1 MRDCFY
7 LSTFIC
13 PSLFFFVFFNFS
25 NKTVTWRVPE
35 NQLCTILEYD
45 KKKKTIIQSIVLIS
59 GVPKGSVNNGLQCR
73 IIADNFSF
81 FFLLGTKSIFDCMNN
96 SMLTKRFTPSCTKY
110 RKQKG
115 PNFQKQPLAFPT
127 LFICKYLQTY
137 NVYSEIWGGVKKEK
151 HL

>member
-81 FFLLGTKSIFDCMNN
+81 FFCLGQRASLIVWIIQCSLKGSLQVVPSTENKRVQIFKNNPWRSPHCSYVNIFKHIMCILKSE
-96 SMLTKRFTPSCTKY
+96 
-110 RKQKG
+110 
-115 PNFQKQPLAFPT
+115 
-127 LFICKYLQTY
+127 
-137 NVYSEIWGGVKKEK
+137 VE
-151 HL
+151 